1 MTEWLHFHFPLSCIR
16 EGNGNPLQCSCLENP
31 RDGGASWAAI
41 YGVAQSWTRLKWHSS
56 SRTTCL
62 LCLTKLFFIYWT
74 LTALQCC
81 VGFCCTTKGISSMYT
96 CISPSSWASL
106 PPPPTPAPL
115 GHPRA
120 QGWASCAT
128 EQLPA
133 LYFTSILHRKVK
145 VIQLCPTLCD
155 HRNYTVHGILQ
166 ARILEWIVFPFSRGS
181 SQPRNWTQVSRISGG
196 LFTSWAIVEAQEHWS
211 G

>member
-1 MTEWLHFHFPLSCIR
+1 MNKVWVWKRIQWGIYFIRTLLFYCCILFYFII
-16 EGNGNPLQCSCLENP
+16 GVQLLYNVVLALVS
-31 RDGGASWAAI
+31 AA
-41 YGVAQSWTRLKWHSS
+41 QQWSS
-56 SRTTCL
+56 
-62 LCLTKLFFIYWT
+62 YM
-74 LTALQCC
+74 
-81 VGFCCTTKGISSMYT
+81 CTSV
-96 CISPSSWASL
+96 PSLWSL
-106 PPPPTPAPL
+106 PPALYPAPL